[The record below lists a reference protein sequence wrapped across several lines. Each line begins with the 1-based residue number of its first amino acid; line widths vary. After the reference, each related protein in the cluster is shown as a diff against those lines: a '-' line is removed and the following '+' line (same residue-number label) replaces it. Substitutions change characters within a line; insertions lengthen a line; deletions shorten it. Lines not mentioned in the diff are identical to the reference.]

1 MPIFSM
7 EVADLD
13 EFYPAELTEMEL
25 LSQKIYSL
33 GRFQA
38 AISEKLEGEFIRP
51 PKQVTAWI
59 NFFSTEIKNILAMER
74 RLCDEN
80 SEESLGLLQSVVQQL
95 KTMKRYITDH
105 MEPTSVYSD
114 LVSDSTQ
121 KSSISLAEEEEES
134 LDCKLIP
141 PFIFEK
147 NENSTVLDSHE
158 QIFFPNWN
166 ILMDT
171 FQIKKIPGKVYKPL
185 IGHTWSNCIK
195 VSGLFEME
203 IQIILYRPMECVLLA
218 NSL

>member
-114 LVSDSTQ
+114 LVTHGPIVSKLVDFLRWKFKLYSTDLWNVCY
-121 KSSISLAEEEEES
+121 S
-134 LDCKLIP
+134 
-141 PFIFEK
+141 
-147 NENSTVLDSHE
+147 
-158 QIFFPNWN
+158 QIVYEGNLELFFVWTQH
-166 ILMDT
+166 L
-171 FQIKKIPGKVYKPL
+171 
-185 IGHTWSNCIK
+185 
-195 VSGLFEME
+195 
-203 IQIILYRPMECVLLA
+203 
-218 NSL
+218 